1 MRGERAIFLHCGF
14 MVYRAMDQPT
24 LVERTGSALV
34 YRVDRSNRLDAW
46 SVSKP
51 STLPLTSRST
61 FSPSKTSRVS
71 APGPALSST

>member
-14 MVYRAMDQPT
+14 LVYRAMDQPT

-34 YRVDRSNRLDAW
+34 YSVDRSNRLDAW
-46 SVSKP
+46 SISKP

-71 APGPALSST
+71 PRPVRP

>member
-14 MVYRAMDQPT
+14 LVYRAMDQPT
-24 LVERTGSALV
+24 LVGHTGGGLVSSA
-34 YRVDRSNRLDAW
+34 DRSNRLDAW
-46 SVSKP
+46 SISKP